1 MMGDQ
6 VGEMNHTIL
15 IIDDDKDL
23 CKLLKKCVG
32 MENINA
38 VICHNGNDGLKS
50 LLHTD
55 FQLIV
60 LDIMMPEIDGFD
72 TLAKIR
78 EISPVPV
85 LMLTSKV
92 ENSDKVHGL
101 RIGADDYM
109 TKPFDVEEFIARVLS
124 LIRRYTMLN
133 SSPAESLKKLTFQG
147 LTIELETFIVLVN
160 EKEVELPVKE
170 FEILCYLAENQGK
183 VLTKQQIYERVW
195 QERYAYDDANI
206 MGYISRLRKK
216 IELDT
221 NNPAYIQTIKG
232 MGYRFNR
239 GV

>member
-1 MMGDQ
+1 MGDQ
-6 VGEMNHTIL
+6 AGEMNHTIL

-23 CKLLKKCVG
+23 CKLLEKCVG
-32 MENINA
+32 KENINA
-38 VICHNGNDGLKS
+38 VICHNGNDGLRS
-50 LLHTD
+50 LLHTE

-78 EISPVPV
+78 EISQVPV

-92 ENSDKVHGL
+92 ENRDKVHGL

-109 TKPFDVEEFIARVLS
+109 TKPFDVDEFIARVLS
-124 LIRRYTMLN
+124 LIRRYTMFN
-133 SSPAESLKKLTFQG
+133 FSPAEGLKRLIFQG

-160 EKEVELPVKE
+160 EEEVELPVKE

-195 QERYAYDDANI
+195 QEQYAYDDANI

-216 IELDT
+216 IELDA
-221 NNPAYIQTIKG
+221 NNPTYIQTVKG